1 MSLSLVSYVGGKGT
15 HLDDLL
21 PLIPFT
27 TTFVEPY
34 GGAASILLN
43 RRRSEVEVYND
54 LNDDLVNLF
63 RVVRD
68 PLMGPEFEAMVDAT
82 LYSRAEFRRAVDI
95 VLSSSVSPLDRAWAT
110 FVIHNQGISGKLHRS
125 YGNWARSRE
134 SDINSR
140 RWWGKYDR
148 LNQIR
153 HRMEHVQIESRDAL
167 HVIETWDGP
176 ETTFY
181 LDPPYVLETRGG
193 RSYYAFEQPIEHHE
207 QLVELLLEIQ
217 GCVVLSGYDHEVYE
231 PLSEAGWTVDAYSK
245 SAVTAV
251 AEVGGT
257 KPGRVEVVWR
267 NPRCLMHGAQMPLFT
282 ESTNEGERDDEVCD
296 L

>member
-27 TTFVEPY
+27 STYVEPY

-54 LNDDLVNLF
+54 LNNDLVNLF

-68 PLMGPEFEAMVDAT
+68 PLMGPDFEAMVDAT
-82 LYSRAEFRRAVDI
+82 LYSRAEFERAIDI
-95 VLSSSVSPLDRAWAT
+95 TNSNTVSPLDRAWAT
-110 FVIHNQGISGKLHRS
+110 FVIHNQGISGKLHTS

-134 SDINSR
+134 NNINSR
-140 RWWGKYDR
+140 RWWGKYNR
-148 LNQIR
+148 LLQIR
-153 HRMEHVQIESRDAL
+153 HRFEHVQIESRDAL
-167 HVIETWDGP
+167 EVITAWDSP

-181 LDPPYVLETRGG
+181 LDPPYVLETRAG

-207 QLVELLLEIQ
+207 SLVQILLAVE
-217 GCVVLSGYDHEVYE
+217 GCVVLSGYEHAVYE
-231 PLSEAGWTVDAYSK
+231 PLTEAGWTVDAYSK

-251 AEVGGT
+251 AEQGGT
-257 KPGRVEVVWR
+257 KPARVEVVWR
-267 NPRCLMHGAQMPLFT
+267 NPQCLLHGAQMPLFQSSTMNEEGDTNVHT
-282 ESTNEGERDDEVCD
+282 E
-296 L
+296 